1 VKLGGVNR
9 ALRKGLALLGLIW
22 VVAVLGYVLAGWS
35 WLDAMYMVV
44 TTLSTVGY
52 SEVGEMTPGLRVF
65 NMVVIL
71 FGVSTALYVG
81 GGFVHMVLE
90 GEVNRALGLRR
101 ATKEIERLRDH
112 VVLCG
117 FGRTGETVAGELK
130 RAGKALVVVDNDP
143 QQAAEAQS
151 QGYLTIHDDASEEDT
166 LLAAGVARATALVT
180 TLPSDAQNVFI
191 TLTAR
196 NLHPKLQIIA
206 RGERRS
212 TEKKLIQAGAD
223 RVVLPAAAGGLR
235 MAAMITRPSTLDL
248 IELASGGR
256 IAEMI
261 MEELTVPPES
271 TLVGATV
278 GNSQTRSRFGLLVVA
293 IRRADGRLLFNPGV
307 DADFRAGDAVIVMGK
322 VEDVERFRAE
332 HHVA

>member
-1 VKLGGVNR
+1 VAVVNR
-9 ALRKGLALLGLIW
+9 SLRSGLALLGIIMI
-22 VVAVLGYVLAGWS
+22 VAVLGYVLAGWT

-52 SEVGEMTPGLRVF
+52 GEVGPMSSGLRVF
-65 NMVVIL
+65 TMFVIL

-81 GGFVHMVLE
+81 GGFVQMVLE

-101 ATKEIERLRDH
+101 ATKEIERLRGH
-112 VVLCG
+112 VILCG

-130 RAGKALVVVDNDP
+130 RVGKALVVVDKDD

-151 QGYLTIHDDASEEDT
+151 QGYLTIHDDASEEET
-166 LLAAGVARATALVT
+166 LLAAGVAQATALVT
-180 TLPSDAQNVFI
+180 TLPGDAQNVFI

-196 NLHPKLQIIA
+196 NLNPKLQIIA
-206 RGERRS
+206 RGELRS

-261 MEELTVPPES
+261 MEELTVPADS
-271 TLVGATV
+271 ALVGVTV
-278 GNSQTRSRFGLLVVA
+278 GDSQSRSRYGILIVA
-293 IRRADGRLLFNPGV
+293 IRRFDGRLLFNPGA
-307 DADFRAGDAVIVMGK
+307 DADFRVGDAVIVMGK
-322 VEDVERFRAE
+322 VDDVERFRAE
-332 HHVA
+332 HRIA